1 MPPPTVHG
9 FRPWLGS
16 VVVHV
21 LLIGLLVGFAL
32 NWRSD
37 PPEQQLALEGRVVS
51 ENELPPAL
59 RSTPPR
65 PAPPTSRV
73 EPRPEPVPAPEP
85 QVPPEPDR
93 TEALRRQADE
103 QARVAAERQ
112 RAEQERAAQ
121 ERKAREA
128 AELQRVAAADA
139 ERKRLEAEAEQKRKA
154 EQARREQEAQLARQR
169 EAEALARQ
177 READAKAKAAA
188 QAEADRAARLRAE
201 REAELKLALAS
212 EEEGEAIQ
220 RSGIVDEYRV
230 LLTQTIERNW
240 IRPPSARAGLKCTI
254 NVTQASGGTVIDV
267 QFGPCN
273 GDQAVRESVANAVYR
288 SSPLPPPRD
297 PRAFQRQLMIVF
309 SPTE

>member
-59 RSTPPR
+59 RSTPQR

-93 TEALRRQADE
+93 TDELRRQAEE

-112 RAEQERAAQ
+112 RAELERAAQ
-121 ERKAREA
+121 ERKTREA

-139 ERKRLEAEAEQKRKA
+139 ERRRLEAEAEQKRKA

-169 EAEALARQ
+169 ETE
-177 READAKAKAAA
+177 AKAKAAA
-188 QAEADRAARLRAE
+188 QAEADRAARQRAE
-201 REAELKLALAS
+201 REAELRRELAS